1 MPNSSLNLDHLPSD
15 KDISCYVLFYID
27 KTGNILFDLSWG
39 EDLDDMKNIV
49 YLLHA
54 VKHTEV
60 INTGLNSAMENC
72 LADPQQALDLYTVIK
87 ALEKMDKNKIYE
99 KQQSDRPLIRP
110 IDNK

>member
-27 KTGNILFDLSWG
+27 KKDNILFDLSWG
-39 EDLDDMKNIV
+39 EGIDDMKNIV

-54 VKHTEV
+54 IKHTEV
-60 INTGLNSAMENC
+60 INSGLNSAMENC
-72 LADPQQALDLYTVIK
+72 MSDPQQALDIYTVIQ
-87 ALEKMDKNKIYE
+87 ALAKMDRNKSYE
-99 KQQSDRPLIRP
+99 KEQSEKPLIRP